1 MESLIPGSS
10 EDLAVAHTIVGTRGP
25 ASLKWKLLQTLGTF
39 PISVVLGRT
48 ILHASLYCFPLK
60 VRI

>member
-25 ASLKWKLLQTLGTF
+25 ASLKWKLLQTLGTL
-39 PISVVLGRT
+39 SYLSCLR
-48 ILHASLYCFPLK
+48 
-60 VRI
+60 